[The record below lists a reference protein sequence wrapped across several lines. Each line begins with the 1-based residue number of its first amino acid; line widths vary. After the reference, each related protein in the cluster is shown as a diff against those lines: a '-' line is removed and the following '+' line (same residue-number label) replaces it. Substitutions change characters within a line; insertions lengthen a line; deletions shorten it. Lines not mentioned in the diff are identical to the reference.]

1 MTPWVSVLL
10 SPFRGLRC
18 DLCHLPGPLPGPDL
32 SCPDCGLVFYCS
44 CDCQDND
51 PDHGAECEVLAR
63 AGELPARDEVRV
75 VVRAVAKLQGG
86 GGEREGAELVEGGGE
101 GDHLPGREGARTFD
115 QLMSHSEKFLASGA
129 YGGDRRKHIQRVFD
143 EVNNSK

>member
-1 MTPWVSVLL
+1 MTPATRLGWSRGDTIFRSVSPWVSVLL
-10 SPFRGLRC
+10 SPYRGLRC

-63 AGELPARDEVRV
+63 AGALPARNEVRV

-86 GGEREGAELVEGGGE
+86 GGERETWLLHRLLNTVHTEQGSITLAYKVEIIIVETNDTG
-101 GDHLPGREGARTFD
+101 
-115 QLMSHSEKFLASGA
+115 
-129 YGGDRRKHIQRVFD
+129 
-143 EVNNSK
+143 

>member
-1 MTPWVSVLL
+1 MTPATRLGWSRDDPIFRSVAPWVSVLL
-10 SPFRGLRC
+10 SPYRGLRC

-63 AGELPARDEVRV
+63 AGSLPARDEVRV

-86 GGEREGAELVEGGGE
+86 GGEREVAVDPTATLTKWWLNGAKW
-101 GDHLPGREGARTFD
+101 
-115 QLMSHSEKFLASGA
+115 SYKFFIF
-129 YGGDRRKHIQRVFD
+129 K
-143 EVNNSK
+143 